1 MYFRKVRRRMVLIMK
16 KSLFTKFLALTF
28 VAVMIFSLASC
39 SAKGWAEDMMAP
51 SDNYYSGT
59 TDESMP
65 EFGDTL
71 PDEYGK
77 LIENSWIS
85 TSEEPT
91 STFSSDVDTASYS
104 RLRAYLNNKMPFEN
118 IKTYYGSSIRTEE
131 MLNYFKYT
139 TNSPIGDDLFGVRTE
154 IAPCPWNANASL
166 LMMTFKAKEAD
177 TKSKG
182 NNLVFLIDVSG
193 SMASE
198 DKLPL
203 LQKAFDTL
211 INSLGSNDR
220 ISIVT
225 YSGEE
230 KVVLEGCSG
239 NDKNRIKKAVKT
251 LEAGGSTNGSS
262 GMERAYSIA
271 QDYFIEGGNNRI
283 IMATDGDLNVGI
295 TSTEGILDYVENK
308 RQSGIYI
315 STLGFGTGGYND
327 SILETI
333 ADNGNGAYYFIDG
346 MTEAE
351 KIFGTDLLSTLY
363 TVAEDVK
370 FQLTFNELAIS
381 EYRLV
386 GYENRV
392 MDNEDFENDA
402 KDAGEVG
409 AGQQLV
415 VCYEIKWSNAEVYV
429 ENIMSLSVRY
439 KKPGELNAL
448 QNDYVIKNDIATENP
463 SDDFKFASAV
473 IVTAML
479 LHDSKYID
487 EGITLD
493 YVKNTLKSLD
503 LNDFYKE
510 EFRNLIVKTY

>member
-1 MYFRKVRRRMVLIMK
+1 MVQIMK
-16 KSLFTKFLALTF
+16 KSLFTKFLALSF
-28 VAVMIFSLASC
+28 VAVMIFSLVSC
-39 SAKGWAEDMMAP
+39 NAKDGGALMAP
-51 SDNYYSGT
+51 TLGDNYNNMNAPGSEPFD
-59 TDESMP
+59 DEYIN
-65 EFGDTL
+65 EN
-71 PDEYGK
+71 YGK
-77 LIENSWIS
+77 LIENVWVS
-85 TSEEPT
+85 TIEEPT

-104 RLRAYLNNKMPFEN
+104 RLRAYLNNKMKFDT
-118 IKTYYGSSIRTEE
+118 IRDYYGSSIRTEE
-131 MLNYFKYT
+131 MLNYFRYT
-139 TNSPIGDDLFGVRTE
+139 TNSPVGNDLFGVRTE
-154 IAPCPWNANASL
+154 IAPCPWNAEASL

-193 SMASE
+193 SMSSD

-203 LQKAFDTL
+203 LKKAFDTL
-211 INSLGSNDR
+211 IDSLGSKDR

-230 KVVLEGCSG
+230 KVLLEGCSG
-239 NDKNRIKKAVKT
+239 NDKDKIKKAVKK
-251 LEAGGSTNGSS
+251 LAAGGSTNGSA

-295 TSTEGILDYVENK
+295 TSTEGILDYVEKK

-315 STLGFGTGGYND
+315 STLGFGSGGYND
-327 SILETI
+327 SMLETI

-392 MDNEDFENDA
+392 MNNEDFENDA

-409 AGQQLV
+409 SGQQLV
-415 VCYEIKWSNAEVYV
+415 VCYEIKFTQNDAVAD
-429 ENIMSLSVRY
+429 NLMTLRVRY
-439 KKPGELNAL
+439 KNPGELEAL
-448 QNDYVIKNDIATENP
+448 QNDYVITDESIAENA
-463 SDDFKFASAV
+463 SDDLKFASAV

-479 LHDSKYID
+479 LHDSQYLD
-487 EGITLD
+487 EDITLD
-493 YVKNTLKSLD
+493 YVKNTLKDLD

-510 EFRNLIVKTY
+510 EFRNLIKKSS

>member
-1 MYFRKVRRRMVLIMK
+1 MK
-16 KSLFTKFLALTF
+16 KNLFTKLLALTF
-28 VAVMIFSLASC
+28 ATVMTLSLVSC
-39 SAKGWAEDMMAP
+39 SGAMKEGFDAP
-51 SDNYYSGT
+51 TDNYYGPET
-59 TDESMP
+59 PMES
-65 EFGDTL
+65 L
-71 PDEYGK
+71 PDGMPPDELYGQ
-77 LIENSWIS
+77 LIENEWVN

-104 RLRAYLNNKMPFEN
+104 RLRAYLNNNMPFN
-118 IKTYYGSSIRTEE
+118 DLKTYYGASIRTEE
-131 MLNYFKYT
+131 LLNYFKYT
-139 TNSPIGDDLFGVRTE
+139 TNSPENGDLFGVRTE
-154 IAPCPWNANASL
+154 IAPCPWNKDASL
-166 LMMTFKAKEAD
+166 LMMTFKAKEAE

-193 SMASE
+193 SMNSE

-211 INSLGSNDR
+211 IDSLGSNDR

-239 NDKNRIKKAVKT
+239 NDKEKIRKAVKK
-251 LEAGGSTNGSS
+251 LGAGGSTNGSA

-295 TSTEGILDYVENK
+295 TSTEGILDYVEKK

-315 STLGFGTGGYND
+315 STLGFGMGGYND
-327 SILETI
+327 SMLETI

-370 FQLTFNELAIS
+370 FQLHFNELAIS

-392 MDNEDFENDA
+392 MNNEDFENNA

-409 AGQQLV
+409 SGQQLV
-415 VCYEIKWSNAEVYV
+415 VCYEIKWSHAEVYV

-439 KKPGELNAL
+439 KNPGELTAL
-448 QNDYVIKNDIATENP
+448 QNDYIIKNDVATEDP
-463 SDDFKFASAV
+463 SDDFKFASAI

-479 LHDSKYID
+479 LHDSEYID
-487 EGITLD
+487 KEITLD
-493 YVKNTLKSLD
+493 YVKDTLKELE

-510 EFRNLIVKTY
+510 EFRNLIKKLN

>member
-1 MYFRKVRRRMVLIMK
+1 MK
-16 KSLFTKFLALTF
+16 KSLFTKFIALTF
-28 VAVMIFSLASC
+28 VAVMIFSLVSC
-39 SAKGWAEDMMAP
+39 DAKDDALMDPTLNKAP
-51 SDNYYSGT
+51 GSEPFD
-59 TDESMP
+59 DEYIN
-65 EFGDTL
+65 EN
-71 PDEYGK
+71 YGK
-77 LIENSWIS
+77 LIENAWVS
-85 TSEEPT
+85 TLEEPT

-104 RLRAYLNNKMPFEN
+104 RLRAYLNNKMNFN
-118 IKTYYGSSIRTEE
+118 TIRDYYGASIRTEE
-131 MLNYFKYT
+131 MLNYFRYT
-139 TNSPIGDDLFGVRTE
+139 TNAPVGDDLFGVRTE
-154 IAPCPWNANASL
+154 IAPCPWNAEASL

-193 SMASE
+193 SMDSD

-203 LQKAFDTL
+203 LKDAFDTL
-211 INSLGSNDR
+211 INSLGSKDR

-230 KVVLEGCSG
+230 KVLLEGCSG
-239 NDKNRIKKAVKT
+239 NDKDKIRKAVKK
-251 LEAGGSTNGSS
+251 LQAGGSTNGSA

-327 SILETI
+327 SMLETI

-392 MDNEDFENDA
+392 MNNEDFENDA

-409 AGQQLV
+409 SGHQLV
-415 VCYEIKWSNAEVYV
+415 VCYEIKFTQNDAIAE
-429 ENIMSLSVRY
+429 NLMTLRVRY
-439 KKPGELNAL
+439 KNPGELTAL
-448 QNDYVIKNDIATENP
+448 QNDYTITAESIKENA

-479 LHDSKYID
+479 LHNSEYID
-487 EGITLD
+487 DGITLD
-493 YVKNTLKSLD
+493 YVKNTLKELE
-503 LNDFYKE
+503 LNDFYKK
-510 EFRNLIVKTY
+510 EFRDLIKKLN